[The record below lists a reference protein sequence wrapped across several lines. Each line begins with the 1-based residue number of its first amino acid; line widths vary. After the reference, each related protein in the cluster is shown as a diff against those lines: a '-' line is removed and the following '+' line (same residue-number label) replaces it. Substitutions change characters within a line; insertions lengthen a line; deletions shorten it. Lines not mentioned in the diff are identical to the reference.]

1 MGGARPRKGCVSGRN
16 AKPQNRRTVGVNWAS
31 RFQKSLGGTWHCI
44 LLGTEPQKA
53 GHLVLGQ
60 SFESPTGSYR
70 LLTVYEAWDSE
81 CYVRMLSEVF
91 TGYSKSSTD
100 ALGDHMRQMLFR
112 ENTPLLLARGKKILF
127 VL

>member
-1 MGGARPRKGCVSGRN
+1 MSRAGMPSHKTEGQLVLIGQVGFKSPWGAPGIVFS
-16 AKPQNRRTVGVNWAS
+16 
-31 RFQKSLGGTWHCI
+31 
-44 LLGTEPQKA
+44 LGTEPQKA
-53 GHLVLGQ
+53 GRLVLGQ
-60 SFESPTGSYR
+60 SFESPTGSCR

-81 CYVRMLSEVF
+81 YVRMLSEVF